1 MHSYKI
7 GGVYYFSC
15 ITWNWIGRVV
25 SVTATDILLE
35 PGAARVFNE
44 GKRFNEFLRQGP
56 GPESEIELAAGATII
71 NRNAVNDATEWAL
84 PVPKASI

>member
-15 ITWNWIGRVV
+15 LTWNWIGRVAA
-25 SVTATDILLE
+25 VTATDILLE
-35 PGAARVFNE
+35 AGAARVFQE
-44 GKRFNEFLRQGP
+44 GRRFNEFIRKGP
-56 GPESEIELAAGATII
+56 GEQSEIELAQGATII

-84 PVPKASI
+84 PIPTESM